1 MIDPADRAARL
12 RDALAAAVE
21 ALTPEDFEYRCE
33 YIDSIGPVGIEAF
46 PRGHGVADYYL
57 GGRPLIRY
65 DYLSGET
72 LPLDGPVM
80 PEAEQ

>member
-21 ALTPEDFEYRCE
+21 ALSPEDRAYRGEYQA
-33 YIDSIGPVGIEAF
+33 IIGPVGILAF
-46 PRGHGVADYYL
+46 PRGEGVADYYL

-72 LPLDGPVM
+72 LPLAAPVM